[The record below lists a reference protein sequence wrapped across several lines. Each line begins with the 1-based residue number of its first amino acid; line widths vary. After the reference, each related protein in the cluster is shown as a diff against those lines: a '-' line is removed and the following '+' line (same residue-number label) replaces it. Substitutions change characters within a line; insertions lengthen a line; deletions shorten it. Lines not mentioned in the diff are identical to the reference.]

1 MPEHSLSL
9 ELLNVIRGFY
19 RPGEEELPQLAEVA
33 KLNKLYLAFLRGIG
47 NDVLQR
53 ERAVEEA
60 RFRRYLS
67 NVVDVV
73 EVLKDLRYAL
83 YKFRRPVDHV
93 SVDLDILIHVDDVPK
108 AVARLKSIGFRVDVI
123 EPYTVTLRRGDF
135 VVDLYTHPAF
145 AWIVYMDGQKL
156 LEDCSEDI
164 EVNGIPARS
173 LTKDA
178 EVVVT
183 AAHATYKEHIVLLLD
198 CLTINAWLSGKAVR
212 MAEEFMVREAL
223 DLALHACRA
232 IEGGAAEAPYKIPLP
247 NIARLY
253 LEKIAVDPNFRSTAS
268 NIMKY
273 LARRKH
279 GARMVISRLIRR
291 SY

>member
-1 MPEHSLSL
+1 VPKHSLSL
-9 ELLNVIRGFY
+9 KLLNVIHGSY
-19 RPGEEELPQLAEVA
+19 RPGEEELLQLAEVA
-33 KLNKLYLAFLRGIG
+33 KLNKLYLAFLRNVG
-47 NDVLQR
+47 NNALQH

-60 RFRRYLS
+60 RFKRYLN
-67 NVVDVV
+67 NVVAVV
-73 EVLKDLRYAL
+73 KVLKDLRHAL

-108 AVARLKSIGFRVDVI
+108 AVARLKSIGFRAVVI

-135 VVDLYTHPAF
+135 IVDLYTHPAF

-156 LEDCSEDI
+156 LEDYSEDI
-164 EVNGIPARS
+164 EVNGIPTRS
-173 LTKDA
+173 LTRDA

-183 AAHATYKEHIVLLLD
+183 AAHAAYKEHIVLLLD
-198 CLTINAWLSGKAVR
+198 CLTINAWLSGKAVK
-212 MAEEFMVREAL
+212 MAEELMVREAL
-223 DLALHACRA
+223 DLTLHACRA
-232 IEGGAAEAPYKIPLP
+232 IKKGAAEAPYKIPLP

-273 LARRKH
+273 LVRRKH
-279 GARMVISRLIRR
+279 SARMVISRLTRR

>member
-9 ELLNVIRGFY
+9 ELLNVIRGSY
-19 RPGEEELPQLAEVA
+19 RPSEEELPQLAEVA
-33 KLNKLYLAFLRGIG
+33 KLNKLYLAFLRNVGS
-47 NDVLQR
+47 DSFRR

-73 EVLKDLRYAL
+73 EVLKDLQYAL

-108 AVARLKSIGFRVDVI
+108 AVARLKSIGFRVVVI

-135 VVDLYTHPAF
+135 IIDLYTYPAF

-156 LEDCSEDI
+156 LKDCSEDI
-164 EVNGIPARS
+164 EVNGIPVRS
-173 LTKDA
+173 LTGDA

-183 AAHATYKEHIVLLLD
+183 AAHAAYKEHMVLLLD

-212 MAEEFMVREAL
+212 IAEEFMVREAL

-273 LARRKH
+273 LVRRKH
-279 GARMVISRLIRR
+279 SARIVISRLTRR